1 MMKLIFQINIKG
13 FFKLILS
20 FQVCVASNAQVTQ
33 NNKLRFLCNVS
44 RQKQMMKLFFCMY
57 ISMKTGHNQYY
68 DFDGYGKAFPKFPKQ
83 QVCNVF
89 IISPEKKS
97 QKLQVDF
104 NTLGIKVSSK
114 AILSSL
120 MGMINHSQ
128 RTQSKKFAIS
138 LQYLKKE
145 VRSGLYHQ
153 RFYKLPLSFL
163 IEEARVPKIGSW

>member
-1 MMKLIFQINIKG
+1 
-13 FFKLILS
+13 
-20 FQVCVASNAQVTQ
+20 
-33 NNKLRFLCNVS
+33 
-44 RQKQMMKLFFCMY
+44 MKLFFCMY
-57 ISMKTGHNQYY
+57 ISMKTGHKSILWFWWVWQSI
-68 DFDGYGKAFPKFPKQ
+68 PKVPKIASLQ
-83 QVCNVF
+83 CLCN
-89 IISPEKKS
+89 IS
-97 QKLQVDF
+97 QKKKVRDEVNFWYADKHQSWLQVDF